1 MDVPAV
7 GPPIITVVGLKDS
20 GKTSVAVGLVAEL
33 GRRNKRVM
41 VVKHGHRF
49 NLDHEGTD
57 SWRFTA
63 EGGAERVLLAGPSNF
78 AVMGDWG
85 PGDELSLTELV
96 ARYLPEANIVVAEG
110 YKSEAV
116 PKIEV
121 YRPEAHAEPLY
132 RRGTEDAAHYLAIVT
147 DAADFEADVPVLDIN
162 SAELASDLA
171 DLVERQVLGLLPA
184 D

>member
-1 MDVPAV
+1 MSAST
-7 GPPIITVVGLKDS
+7 GSPPIITVVGLKDS
-20 GKTSVAVGLVAEL
+20 GKTSVAVALVAEL

-57 SWRFTA
+57 SWRFTT

-78 AVMGDWG
+78 ALMGEWG
-85 PGDELSLTELV
+85 SGDELSLAELV
-96 ARYLPEANIVVAEG
+96 ARYLPEADIVVVEG

-121 YRPEAHAEPLY
+121 HRPAAHPKPLY
-132 RRGTEDAAHYLAIVT
+132 QRGSVDAAHYLAIVT
-147 DAADFEADVPVLDIN
+147 DALDLEADVPVLDIN
-162 SAELASDLA
+162 SADLASELA
-171 DLVERQVLGLLPA
+171 DLVERQVLGTLPA
-184 D
+184 E